1 MNQLATN
8 KKQYL
13 SGVLELAFRQ
23 LELSEF
29 QYEQVKKRYEV
40 VAQWIGSS
48 SDLRLNGSIIYP
60 QGSVL
65 LRTTVAPISNS
76 TFDLDFNKQHPA
88 ATKNKTT
95 KTLHKLVG
103 DRLRENG
110 TYKTML

>member
-8 KKQYL
+8 KKQNL

-48 SDLRLNGSIIYP
+48 SELRLNGSIIYP

-65 LRTTVAPISNS
+65 LCSTLAPISIG
-76 TFDLDFNKQHPA
+76 TFDLDFVKQHPTT
-88 ATKNKTT
+88 TKDKTT
-95 KTLHKLVG
+95 ETQQKHVG
-103 DRLRENG
+103 DR
-110 TYKTML
+110 